1 VNILFWNLKGNK
13 NEKWIADTIQE
24 NDVDIAIFAEY
35 HGVLFSDLFSLL
47 KNEYMQFDGYGA
59 CEKVTLICK
68 KTINT
73 VVRREQ
79 SRYTLYSCFVDDDT
93 YNIIGL
99 HLPAPPWAT
108 SSDRKSVIRSIVQ
121 DIIEL
126 EKESQSKKT
135 VVIGDFNCNPFS
147 EEIIEKDAFN
157 AVLFKTII
165 NEQEIVEYN
174 EKKHRRFYNP
184 VINYLSEKTQTF
196 GSIYCS
202 SGNYQLYWNSYDQ
215 VLVRK
220 ELIEGIDSVK
230 YIKMINGKSLIK
242 RVRPDETISDHLPL
256 LVCVKKGV

>member
-1 VNILFWNLKGNK
+1 MKILFWNLKGNK
-13 NEKWIADTIQE
+13 NEKWIEDIVR
-24 NDVDIAIFAEY
+24 DKDIDIAIFAEY
-35 HGVLFSDLFSLL
+35 HGVLFPDLISHL
-47 KNEYMQFDGYGA
+47 KNEYIQHDGYSG

-68 KTINT
+68 RNINT

-79 SRYTLYSCFVDDDT
+79 SRYTLYSCYIGDNL

-108 SSDRKSVIRSIVQ
+108 PSDRKSVIRKIVQ
-121 DIIEL
+121 DINEL
-126 EKESQSKKT
+126 EKDSQNKKT

-157 AVLFKTII
+157 AVLFKTLI

-174 EKKHRRFYNP
+174 EEKRRRFYNP
-184 VINYLSEKTQTF
+184 LVHFLSETTQTL

-202 SGNYQLYWNSYDQ
+202 SGNYQLYWNSFDQ

-220 ELIEGIDSVK
+220 ELVEKIESIE
-230 YIKMINGKSLIK
+230 YIKTVNGKSLVK
-242 RVRPDETISDHLPL
+242 KLKPDNTISDHLPL
-256 LVCVKKGV
+256 VVCIRKGE